1 LNTGDEPTI
10 SEQIAEVVVTR
21 EIQRAVAEIDTEDAV
36 RQWAADEE
44 IEIPE
49 ENLKE
54 IVNLIDKSRVHVR
67 VGWE

>member
-1 LNTGDEPTI
+1 LNTGNEPTI
-10 SEQIAEVVVTR
+10 SEQIAEVVVTH